1 MKSLFFRM
9 KAIARVIALLLYSPI
24 WVAAHLL
31 YFIARILL
39 MIAYFFMLEGKKA
52 NDIRKHLL

>member
-1 MKSLFFRM
+1 MKPLFFKV
-9 KAIARVIALLLYSPI
+9 KAVVRAIALLLYSPV
-24 WVAAHLL
+24 WVVAHLL
-31 YFIARILL
+31 YFIARVLL